1 MAGTMAAQC
10 GVMAACSPGLS
21 GQTSPTAAALW
32 RPTSSPIPVQPLTLL
47 VWLQLYESTR
57 FTDAGFRHH
66 ELYFPDGSC
75 PPDHILQQ
83 FLAISE
89 QDPGGLVCRLQQHL
103 SKHGLGSGP
112 HGIGK
117 L

>member
-1 MAGTMAAQC
+1 MF
-10 GVMAACSPGLS
+10 
-21 GQTSPTAAALW
+21 
-32 RPTSSPIPVQPLTLL
+32 
-47 VWLQLYESTR
+47 WLQLYESTR

-89 QDPGGLVCRLQQHL
+89 QEQGMFAGHRMSSHMLEGSRQGWALASP
-103 SKHGLGSGP
+103 GSGTW
-112 HGIGK
+112 
-117 L
+117 